1 MFSRILCATDGSKRS
16 THAVK
21 TAAALAHGSR
31 ALLTL
36 VHVTPDYRT
45 PYYPDG
51 VMIDW
56 PSEKDYK
63 RDCKVAAD
71 KVFAKDKATAS
82 KEGLEEAETLHLFGD
97 SPADEILGA
106 VKKTKADL
114 VVMASH
120 GRKGFEALLLGSETQ
135 KVLART
141 TVPVLVVR

>member
-1 MFSRILCATDGSKRS
+1 MFRRILCATDGSKRS

-21 TAAALAHGSR
+21 TAAALAHGSG

-63 RDCKVAAD
+63 RDCKAAAD
-71 KVFAKDKATAS
+71 KVFAKDTATAL
-82 KEGLEEAETLHLFGD
+82 KEGAEAETLQLFGD
-97 SPADEILGA
+97 SPADEILA
-106 VKKTKADL
+106 AAKKAKADL
-114 VVMASH
+114 IVMASH